1 MTKKI
6 VFIDS
11 FYFDVIQKLTTSLLQ
26 ESPKT
31 YLEAIKRVELFGFGT
46 GSSYVGAFRR
56 AGWDAHLIVPNFW
69 KIQALWCKEN
79 GFRSPIS
86 KFWKLMQVFSRIPI
100 VPICLEK
107 LPYFYS
113 VLLNQVKNISPDV
126 IIVQDLHCLHPHFVD
141 ELKKIAPFVYGEI
154 ASPLP
159 PKRFLKKYSRIISAL
174 PPIVQRSMEIGI
186 PSSFLPLA
194 YDTKFAAVKQFDK
207 RSNDVVF
214 VGTFGRHQPKTI
226 PLLQS
231 IYEKNPGLR
240 IYGNVDQSILEEAG
254 LMKCFVGEVWG
265 TEMFDVLSDSKIV
278 INRHGT
284 IAENYSVNMRM
295 YEATGSGAVLVTE
308 DSVNISELFEP
319 GIEVCTYAD
328 NDDAATKI
336 QQLLADSIK
345 MELIAIQGRNRTL
358 KSHSYDQR
366 VAKLVQII
374 QDDFDEHLAG

>member
-11 FYFDVIQKLTTSLLQ
+11 FYFDVIQKLTTSLLL
-26 ESPKT
+26 EPPKT

-113 VLLNQVKNISPDV
+113 VLLNQVKDISPDV
-126 IIVQDLHCLHPHFVD
+126 IIVQDLHCLHPHFID

-159 PKRFLKKYSRIISAL
+159 PERFLKKYSRIISAL
-174 PPIVQRSMEIGI
+174 PPLVQHSMEIGI

-207 RSNDVVF
+207 RSNDVIF

-240 IYGNVDQSILEEAG
+240 IYGNVDQAILEEAG
-254 LMKCFVGEVWG
+254 LMKCFVGEAWG
-265 TEMFDVLSDSKIV
+265 TEMFDVLNDSKIV

-319 GIEVCTYAD
+319 GLEVCTYAD

-336 QQLLADSIK
+336 QQLLANPAK
-345 MELIAIQGRNRTL
+345 MELMAEHGRNRTL
-358 KSHSYDQR
+358 ASHSYDQR

>member
-11 FYFDVIQKLTTSLLQ
+11 FYFDVIQKLTTNWLQ

-31 YLEAIKRVELFGFGT
+31 YSEAIKQVELFGFGT

-79 GFRSPIS
+79 GFRSPLS
-86 KFWKLMQVFSRIPI
+86 KFWKFMQVFSRIPI
-100 VPICLEK
+100 FPIYLER

-113 VLLNQVKNISPDV
+113 VLLNQVKDISPDV
-126 IIVQDLHCLHPHFVD
+126 VIVQDLHCLHPHFVD

-159 PKRFLKKYSRIISAL
+159 PERFLKKYSRIISAL
-174 PPIVQRSMEIGI
+174 PSIVQRSKELGI

-240 IYGNVDQSILEEAG
+240 IYGNVDQAILEEAG
-254 LMKCFVGEVWG
+254 LIKCFAGQAWG

-284 IAENYSVNMRM
+284 IAQNYSVNMRM

-319 GIEVCTYAD
+319 GQEVCTYAD
-328 NDDAATKI
+328 NDDAATII

-345 MELIAIQGRNRTL
+345 MEHIAKQGRDRTL

-366 VAKLVQII
+366 VAELSKII
-374 QDDFDEHLAG
+374 LDDFDKHLAG

>member
-1 MTKKI
+1 MKKKI

-11 FYFDVIQKLTTSLLQ
+11 FYFDVIQKFTTNWRQ
-26 ESPKT
+26 ELPKT
-31 YLEAIKRVELFGFGT
+31 YSEAIKQVELFGFGT

-56 AGWDAHLIVPNFW
+56 AGWEAQLIVPNFW

-79 GFRSPIS
+79 GIRPPIS
-86 KFWKLMQVFSRIPI
+86 KFWKYMQVFSRIPI

-113 VLLNQVKNISPDV
+113 VILNQVKYISPDV

-141 ELKKIAPFVYGEI
+141 ELKKIVPFVYGEI

-159 PKRFLKKYSRIISAL
+159 PDRYLIKYSRIISAL
-174 PPIVQRSMEIGI
+174 PPIVQRSIELGI

-194 YDTKFAAVKQFDK
+194 YDTKFAAIKQFVK

-214 VGTFGRHQPKTI
+214 IGTFGRHQPKTI

-240 IYGNVDQSILEEAG
+240 IYGNVDQKILEEAG
-254 LMKCFVGEVWG
+254 LIKCFAGEAWG

-284 IAENYSVNMRM
+284 IAQNYSVNMRM

-308 DSVNISELFEP
+308 DSVNISDLFEP
-319 GIEVCTYAD
+319 GQEVCTYSD
-328 NDDAATKI
+328 NDEAATKI
-336 QQLLADSIK
+336 QQLLADSAK
-345 MELIAIQGRNRTL
+345 MERIAKLGRDRTL

-366 VAKLVQII
+366 VAKLIQII
-374 QDDFDEHLAG
+374 QDDFDKHLTN